1 MEELTDI
8 LAIFFISHPHFIIT
22 AIILAYLNMS
32 FEENSNSVINKIRN
46 YWKKDHRRTHS
57 LIILASILL
66 LVILV
71 DFQKITKID
80 ADFANNPI
88 VAFSRSMVWV
98 VFNIFIGILIPYLIS
113 LCFSKPRRGRVFNNI
128 STVIIIDILISSF
141 SYI

>member
-1 MEELTDI
+1 MEELTDT
-8 LAIFFISHPHFIIT
+8 LSIFFISHPHFIIS
-22 AIILAYLNMS
+22 AIILAFLNMS
-32 FEENSNSVINKIRN
+32 FEKNSNSVINKIRN

-88 VAFSRSMVWV
+88 VAFSRRMGWV
-98 VFNIFIGILIPYLIS
+98 VLNIFGGILIPYLIS

-128 STVIIIDILISSF
+128 STIVIIDILISTF
-141 SYI
+141 SYV